1 MRPRNRPRSRSS
13 PSPAGGYPADV
24 TDIPR
29 EESPGTTPETA
40 DGPQEPVPWRPVTSS
55 PAAIAYRAVLL
66 AALLVV
72 IAFFIRQLLTLGLLM
87 VLTITIALALSAATT
102 RLERLGVP
110 RVVGASA
117 VMLAILGAL
126 VGTGILIARPL
137 TAESDTLR
145 EQVPDVLDRV
155 GSEVQSITGTTPNRL
170 LGQAQSLAL
179 DLLSPALV
187 TSVLTVAAGIV
198 LVLITA
204 LYIAIRPQPLVDGM
218 VRLVPPDRRGWAM
231 VTLERIRHAWLGWLL
246 GTLVNMVAVG
256 ILLYIAFRL
265 LGLDFAVLL
274 AVLGAFGE
282 FVPYFGPIIV
292 SIPAV
297 LIALADSLQLAVLT
311 AVVIL
316 VIQQV
321 EGNLLVPVVMARTV
335 NLHPALVAVGVVAV
349 STAFGP
355 VALLVA
361 VPVLSAIVIMVEEL
375 WIRPREHVHESQPEV
390 VAARR
395 RGLRRRAV

>member
-1 MRPRNRPRSRSS
+1 M
-13 PSPAGGYPADV
+13 AA
-24 TDIPR
+24 
-29 EESPGTTPETA
+29 
-40 DGPQEPVPWRPVTSS
+40 PQEVVPWKPAASVPAS

-87 VLTITIALALSAATT
+87 VLTVTVALALSAATT
-102 RLERLGVP
+102 RLERVGVP
-110 RVVGASA
+110 RVIGASGVLAATLGGVVGA
-117 VMLAILGAL
+117 V
-126 VGTGILIARPL
+126 VLIARPL
-137 TAESDTLR
+137 TTETDTLR
-145 EQVPDVLDRV
+145 EQVPDVLARV
-155 GSEVQSITGTTPNRL
+155 GGEVESLTGTTPDHL
-170 LGQAQSLAL
+170 LEQAQAVAL
-179 DLLSPALV
+179 DLLSPGLV
-187 TSVLTVAAGIV
+187 TGVLSIAAGVV

-218 VRLVPPDRRGWAM
+218 IRLVPPDRRDWALG
-231 VTLERIRHAWLGWLL
+231 TLERIRAAWLGWLL

-256 ILLYIAFRL
+256 VLLYVAFLL
-265 LGLDFAVLL
+265 LGLPFAVLL
-274 AVLGAFGE
+274 AVLGALGE

-297 LIALADSLQLAVLT
+297 LIALAESVELAILT

-335 NLHPALVAVGVVAV
+335 SLHPALVAVGVVAV
-349 STAFGP
+349 STALGP

-361 VPVLSAIVIMVEEL
+361 VPVLSALVILVEEL
-375 WIRPREHVHESQPEV
+375 WVRPREHVHEEVPQP
-390 VAARR
+390 VAVRR
-395 RGLRRRAV
+395 RGLRRRAA

>member
-1 MRPRNRPRSRSS
+1 MSE
-13 PSPAGGYPADV
+13 
-24 TDIPR
+24 IPR
-29 EESPGTTPETA
+29 EEDPGTVPETV
-40 DGPQEPVPWRPVTSS
+40 DGPQAPVPWRPVTTS

-102 RLERLGVP
+102 RLERIGIP

-117 VMLAILGAL
+117 VMLAVLGAL
-126 VGTGILIARPL
+126 VGAGILIARPL
-137 TAESDTLR
+137 TSESDTLR
-145 EQVPDVLDRV
+145 QEIPDVLDRV
-155 GSEVQSITGTTPNRL
+155 GGEVQSITGTTPSHL
-170 LGQAQSLAL
+170 LDQAQSLAL

-187 TSVLTVAAGIV
+187 TSVLSVAAGIV

-274 AVLGAFGE
+274 AVLGSFGE

-297 LIALADSLQLAVLT
+297 LIALADSIELAVVT
-311 AVVIL
+311 ALVIL

-349 STAFGP
+349 STALGP

-361 VPVLSAIVIMVEEL
+361 VPVLSAIVILVEEL
-375 WIRPREHVHESQPEV
+375 WIRPREHVHETRPEV

-395 RGLRRRAV
+395 RGLRRRAA